1 MNTPS
6 TSNGQRGVFLSG
18 KSEEFN
24 LENSSSSVKIEG
36 ADLLKGIEFIKIK
49 TRYKIRV
56 FIF

>member
-1 MNTPS
+1 MVS
-6 TSNGQRGVFLSG
+6 GVFFLSG